1 MFPRSSLVA
10 APIVRPAADVLLKK
24 NKGGIEYGKLN
35 VNCYWFC
42 TLQ

>member
-1 MFPRSSLVA
+1 MFPRFSPAAVPTVQPVA
-10 APIVRPAADVLLKK
+10 AVLLTK
-24 NKGGIEYGKLN
+24 NKGGVEDGKLN

>member
-1 MFPRSSLVA
+1 MFPRSSPA
-10 APIVRPAADVLLKK
+10 AVPTVQPAADALLKK